1 MHDGTAFGLP
11 DEQADHIM
19 NPHLEI
25 AEGWTLMGSD
35 GDAAAGRYNGFALT
49 IGGDATD
56 SETARGWFEALAKD
70 GRVVLPMGK
79 QQWAMSTARP
89 RTSSAF
95 SGPSTSQAHSSCR
108 T

>member
-11 DEQADHIM
+11 AEQADHIM

-79 QQWAMSTARP
+79 QQWGDVYAQVEDKFGIFRSVNI
-89 RTSSAF
+89 
-95 SGPSTSQAHSSCR
+95 PSK
-108 T
+108 

>member
-11 DEQADHIM
+11 AEQADHIM

-35 GDAAAGRYNGFALT
+35 GDAAAGKYNGFALT

-70 GRVVLPMGK
+70 GRVVLPIDK
-79 QQWAMSTARP
+79 QQWGDVYAQVEDKFGIFRSVNI
-89 RTSSAF
+89 
-95 SGPSTSQAHSSCR
+95 PST
-108 T
+108 